1 MARVRVDRALHRRP
15 AGNHGQKLPFY
26 GKQLHQQQRHKKVRQ
41 AVADEAEKPQNIVC
55 KFIVL
60 HRRPDAQRDG
70 NDHGRPDRE
79 RRQQQRRR
87 ELGHKRP
94 EHVLPGNIADAHI
107 AGQQPSQPCAILR
120 QKGLVKPQLRP
131 FGVDDLLR
139 HRALV
144 AVQLDNGVAA
154 CGAHHGK
161 GQKGNAQQ
169 HRDQLQKAL
178 AYIFVQNGYPL

>member
-1 MARVRVDRALHRRP
+1 MASRSP
-15 AGNHGQKLPFY
+15 AGNDGQQLPFY

-41 AVADEAEKPQNIVC
+41 TVADKAEKPQNIVC

-60 HRRPDAQRDG
+60 HRRPDAQRNG
-70 NDHGRPDRE
+70 NNYGRPDGE

-94 EHVLPGNIADAHI
+94 EHILPGNIADAHI
-107 AGQQPSQPCAILR
+107 AGQQPSQPRAILR
-120 QKGLVKPQLRP
+120 QEGLVKPQLRP

-144 AVQLDNGVAA
+144 AVQLDNGVTA